1 MGRSIFTLVMAFLE
15 SVSNEGKLKIINSG
29 FLGESEESLVEQMVD
44 NHNHLRYRLESFTWV
59 DSEVQ

>member
-1 MGRSIFTLVMAFLE
+1 MAFLE